1 MPRTPD
7 FETSSLGHLDE
18 IYRVA
23 YSLLPN
29 QASAQSAVER
39 TYLEADRKGA
49 PPAGISTRVWL
60 LSILIR
66 TIRRSPARWFSLPL
80 RKGEVDPVFRALQKV
95 PFREAAAVVLSD
107 AMDLSGEDMAA
118 ILQTSAGTIA
128 ACLARARRILAANLT
143 HYAKRESCVAA
154 V

>member
-7 FETSSLGHLDE
+7 FETSSLRHLDE
-18 IYRVA
+18 IYQVA

-29 QASAQSAVER
+29 PVSAQSAVER
-39 TYLEADRKGA
+39 TYLEAARKGT
-49 PPAGISTRVWL
+49 PPEGIPTRVWL

-80 RKGEVDPVFRALQKV
+80 RIGNVDPVFRALQTV
-95 PFREAAAVVLSD
+95 AFRDAAAVVLSD
-107 AMDLSGEDMAA
+107 AMDLGPEDMAA
-118 ILQTSAGTIA
+118 ILQTSTGTVA
-128 ACLARARRILAANLT
+128 ACLARARGILAATLAQDT
-143 HYAKRESCVAA
+143 GRESCAAA